1 MNNTGNPNWV
11 KGCEGPNPKGRP
23 KGSKNRFSPKT
34 LEDALKKAQD
44 KHGGVSLIDH
54 LCGKAYEDN
63 KLAVAILKKM
73 YPDLKQIEALIDV
86 DFGGYAGLTPAESAA
101 EMDAA
106 TVGDR
111 PTGTKP
117 NAD

>member
-23 KGSKNRFSPKT
+23 KGSKNRFSPKD
-34 LEDALKKAQD
+34 LETALEKAREA
-44 KHGGVSLIDH
+44 HGGVSLLDH

-63 KLAVAILKKM
+63 KLGIAILKKM
-73 YPDLKQIEALIDV
+73 YPDLKQIEALVDV
-86 DFGGYAGLTPAESAA
+86 EHGGYAGLTPAEAA
-101 EMDAA
+101 AMMDAA
-106 TVGDR
+106 T
-111 PTGTKP
+111 TGTKP